1 MYGLDTL
8 NQHIANGYV
17 KISSENLAPSKID
30 LSRISKV
37 LNIDPEGE
45 LFVQLRVGKD
55 FPPHYYA
62 KYTPTKQS
70 LPISARFIMRA
81 YNCGIMDAYNLI
93 FTANN
98 TEAQLVNLMKIMGTL
113 TKTPVVTFSVNKG
126 DFQSVKDSTVKETKI
141 TSRHRYDMD
150 TQITTSIEK
159 LANSMFSVHTDKYIE
174 KLFYKGV
181 K

>member
-1 MYGLDTL
+1 MYGLHTL
-8 NQHIANGYV
+8 NQHIANEYV

-55 FPPHYYA
+55 FPPYYYA

-70 LPISARFIMRA
+70 LPVSARFIMRV
-81 YNCGIMDAYNLI
+81 YNCGIMDAYSLI

>member
-1 MYGLDTL
+1 MYGLHTL
-8 NQHIANGYV
+8 NQHIANEYV

-30 LSRISKV
+30 LSKISKV
-37 LNIDPEGE
+37 LDIDPEGE
-45 LFVQLRVGKD
+45 LFVKLRKD
-55 FPPHYYA
+55 FPPSYYA

-93 FTANN
+93 FTVNN

-113 TKTPVVTFSVNKG
+113 TKTPVVTFSVNRG

-150 TQITTSIEK
+150 NQIFTSIEK